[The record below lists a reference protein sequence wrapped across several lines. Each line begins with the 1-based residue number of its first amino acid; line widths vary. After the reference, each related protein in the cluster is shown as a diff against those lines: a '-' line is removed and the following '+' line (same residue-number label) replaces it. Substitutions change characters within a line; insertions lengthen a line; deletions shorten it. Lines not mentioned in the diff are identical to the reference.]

1 MAMLN
6 NQRVHKINWTHHF
19 STLFWIPFRFG
30 ISSEFSTLSAQTW
43 HVTNPFTVVTLQ
55 MLVPSTIRY
64 VSNCTVVSGPFYES
78 RLILLGTADYI
89 IAYDTSP
96 SHA

>member
-1 MAMLN
+1 MNGPFSIAMLN

-19 STLFWIPFRFG
+19 STLF
-30 ISSEFSTLSAQTW
+30 SSEFSTLSAQTW

-55 MLVPSTIRY
+55 MLVPSTIQY

-78 RLILLGTADYI
+78 RLILLGTADYT